1 LAERQLQRRGRL
13 VCATSKSIADAARVG
28 QSFERRLIMTPGTFL
43 SPRNR
48 NFVPLDPFRLFQT
61 NPMRFLED
69 PFTAFRPFLPTEETM
84 PFTPWMPLCDIF
96 ETDKELV
103 LKMELPEMKKEDV
116 HVTVENNLLTF
127 RGERKF
133 DENLERE
140 NFHRIERHY
149 GEFLRTFTLPTFV
162 DGNKI
167 FAEFKDGVLTVTLPK
182 NTAAI
187 PKQIEVK
194 VK

>member
-1 LAERQLQRRGRL
+1 
-13 VCATSKSIADAARVG
+13 
-28 QSFERRLIMTPGTFL
+28 MTPGNLMSPNRTNFL
-43 SPRNR
+43 TM
-48 NFVPLDPFRLFQT
+48 DPFRLLT
-61 NPMRFLED
+61 TTPMRFFED
-69 PFTAFRPFLPTEETM
+69 PFKVFRPFLPTEETM
-84 PFTPWMPLCDIF
+84 PFMAWTPPCDIF

-103 LKMELPEMKKEDV
+103 LKMELPEMKKEEV
-116 HVTVENNLLTF
+116 HVTIDNNVLTL

-133 DENLERE
+133 TDKVERE
-140 NFHRIERHY
+140 NFHRIERSY
-149 GEFLRTFTLPTFV
+149 GEFLRSFTLPTFV

-167 FAEFKDGVLTVTLPK
+167 FAEFKDGLLTVTLPK

>member
-1 LAERQLQRRGRL
+1 
-13 VCATSKSIADAARVG
+13 
-28 QSFERRLIMTPGTFL
+28 MTPGTFM
-43 SPRNR
+43 SPGRNR
-48 NFVPLDPFRLFQT
+48 SLLPLDPFRLFQT

-69 PFTAFRPFLPTEETM
+69 PFTAFRHFIPTEETM
-84 PFTPWMPLCDIF
+84 PFTAWTPLCDIY

-103 LKMELPEMKKEDV
+103 LKMELPDMKKEDV
-116 HVTVENNLLTF
+116 HVTVENNLLTV
-127 RGERKF
+127 RGERKI
-133 DENLERE
+133 DENIERE
-140 NFHRIERHY
+140 NFHRIERRY
-149 GEFLRTFTLPTFV
+149 GEFLRTFSLPTFV

-167 FAEFKDGVLTVTLPK
+167 FAEFKDGLLTVTLPK